1 VNLFILVFQQLFKEI
16 INNKLIYYIYNYII
30 NNQLKTKNTM
40 LITITNEEKVQVTL
54 APTTVAGNPA
64 TLDGAPTW
72 TVIEGDA
79 TLEVAADGL
88 SAFLVSGA
96 ADVNSKVEVSADAD
110 LGEGVVTLTDTIDLA
125 VVAASASA
133 LGAVVA
139 TPVLK

>member
-1 VNLFILVFQQLFKEI
+1 
-16 INNKLIYYIYNYII
+16 
-30 NNQLKTKNTM
+30 M

-54 APTTVAGNPA
+54 APTTAAGNPA

-72 TVIEGDA
+72 TVTTGDA

-96 ADVNSKVEVSADAD
+96 ADTNSQVTVTADAD

-133 LGAVVA
+133 LGAIVA

>member
-72 TVIEGDA
+72 TIIEGDA